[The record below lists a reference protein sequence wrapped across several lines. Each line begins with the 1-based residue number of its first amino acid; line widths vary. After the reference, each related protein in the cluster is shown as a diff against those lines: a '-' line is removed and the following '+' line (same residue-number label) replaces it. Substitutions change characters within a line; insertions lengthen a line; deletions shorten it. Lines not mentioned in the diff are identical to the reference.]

1 MNKKMQLVLDIMR
14 LGVEISKNTKTDV
27 FVEYSGHVD
36 QLRVL
41 IYKGG
46 WEWEKDKEHYSRDV
60 YLDIKLGCSEED
72 IIKSLE
78 EIYAELS
85 KYKEELK

>member
-1 MNKKMQLVLDIMR
+1 MNKIMKLVLDIMR
-14 LGVEISKNTKTDV
+14 LGVEISENTKTDV

-36 QLRVL
+36 LLRVL
-41 IYKGG
+41 IFVDG
-46 WEWEKDKEHYSRDV
+46 WEKDKEYYSRDV
-60 YLDIKLGCSEED
+60 YLNETEHRTEED
-72 IIKSLE
+72 IIEILE

>member
-1 MNKKMQLVLDIMR
+1 MNKKMQLVLDIMQ
-14 LGVEISKNTKTDV
+14 LGVEISQNTTTDV

-36 QLRVL
+36 QLSVR
-41 IYKGG
+41 IYEDG
-46 WEWEKDKEHYSRDV
+46 WKKNKKHYSKDI
-60 YLDIKLGCSEED
+60 YLNTKAYQTEEG
-72 IIKSLE
+72 IIETLE